1 MKQLVVGILAHVDAG
16 KTTLSEGLLFE
27 NGSIRKIGRVD
38 NKDAFLDTFALEKER
53 GITIFSKQ
61 AVLQRG
67 DKIITLL
74 DTPGHVDFSA
84 EMERTLWLLDAAV
97 LVISASDGIQGHTR
111 TLWKLLKKHNVPVVI
126 FINKMD
132 QPGADKEQILK
143 QLKSQLSDS
152 CVDFS
157 NQHSLDMMEQIA
169 VSDEKLLDYFLEK
182 GELTKGQ
189 IMEAITSRNV
199 YPCLFGSALKNEGV
213 ECLLTLLYEYIKM
226 PDYPKE
232 FGARVYKIARDEQG
246 NRLTY
251 LKVTGG
257 SLKVKETLS
266 ADTKDGEYWK
276 EKINQI
282 RVYSGA
288 KFEPIN
294 EALPGCVCAVTGLT
308 RTIAGE
314 GLGMEKNGEVPI
326 LEPVLEYSIVLPD
339 GVDALSM
346 LPKLR
351 QLEEEDPQL
360 HVVWEEKSRE
370 LKVQLMG
377 EVQLEVLKCQIQE
390 RFGVKAAFEEGAIV
404 YKETIADT
412 VEGVGHFELLR
423 HYAEVH
429 LLMSPGEPGTG
440 IQVLADCS
448 EDLLARNWQRLIM
461 THVEERE
468 HRGVLTGSV
477 LTDVKI
483 TLVAGKA
490 HLKHTEG
497 GDFRQATYRA
507 IRQGLMQASS
517 VLLEPHYEFRLEVPA
532 AMVGR
537 AMTDL
542 ERMHGNFILQDSGGS
557 SSDVST
563 GVRDNAVLTGTIPV
577 STARG
582 YSMQVT
588 SYTKGMGH
596 FFCTLKGY
604 YPCHNT
610 EEVVERI
617 GYHPQEDM
625 RNPADSV
632 FCMHGA
638 GEIIP
643 WHQVHEYMHVSAEGE
658 AIYRGETDT
667 PVYYEGMKPLT
678 GKTKENTDQVIGTE
692 EIDYIINRAA
702 FSNRKDDFS
711 HKPGYLKKK
720 PTTME
725 YGISKAARTVTYN
738 PKPKMPKYLLVDGY
752 NVIFAWEELKELA
765 EKNIDGARGALMDIL
780 CDYQAICQM
789 EVILVFDAYRVAGHA
804 TEFCDY
810 QNIHVVYTKEAETA
824 DYYIEHFAHENSRK
838 YDITV
843 VTSDGLEQVIIRG
856 AGCGLISSREF
867 EEEVKR
873 RKDSFRKEYE
883 EKAKKETDKIY
894 LGDFLSKK

>member
-182 GELTKGQ
+182 GELTKEQ

-266 ADTKDGEYWK
+266 ADTKDGEHWE

-308 RTIAGE
+308 RTIVGE
-314 GLGMEKNGEVPI
+314 GLGVEKNGEVPI

-360 HVVWEEKSRE
+360 HVVWEEESRE

-412 VEGVGHFELLR
+412 VEGVGHFEPLR

>member
-97 LVISASDGIQGHTR
+97 LVISVSDGIQGHTR

-182 GELTKGQ
+182 GELTKEQ

-266 ADTKDGEYWK
+266 ADTKDGEHWE

-314 GLGMEKNGEVPI
+314 GLGVEKNGEVPI

-346 LPKLR
+346 FPKLR

-412 VEGVGHFELLR
+412 VEGVGHFEPLR

-517 VLLEPHYEFRLEVPA
+517 VLLEPHYEFRLEVPV

-658 AIYRGETDT
+658 AIYRGEADT